1 MTHQSIYLVGLMAVG
16 KSTVGKLLAERLNRP
31 FFDSD
36 KEIERKAGAAISWI
50 FDVEGEEGFRDREEQ
65 VIYELTKVPGVVVAT
80 GGGVVEREK
89 NRKRIS
95 AGGLVLHLDCPNKTL
110 IKRVRK
116 DKKRPLLQSTNVGE
130 VMINLKKRRDPLYE
144 EIANHKFVTDRQS
157 TSALVDRI
165 IERLGK

>member
-36 KEIERKAGAAISWI
+36 KEIERKAGAEISWI

-80 GGGVVEREK
+80 GGGAVLREENRQMLTARGCVV
-89 NRKRIS
+89 
-95 AGGLVLHLDCPNKTL
+95 HLDS
-110 IKRVRK
+110 
-116 DKKRPLLQSTNVGE
+116 PL
-130 VMINLKKRRDPLYE
+130 
-144 EIANHKFVTDRQS
+144 
-157 TSALVDRI
+157 
-165 IERLGK
+165 ERLLERYLERFLGLNFFNSNFDAPNFTFFILININ